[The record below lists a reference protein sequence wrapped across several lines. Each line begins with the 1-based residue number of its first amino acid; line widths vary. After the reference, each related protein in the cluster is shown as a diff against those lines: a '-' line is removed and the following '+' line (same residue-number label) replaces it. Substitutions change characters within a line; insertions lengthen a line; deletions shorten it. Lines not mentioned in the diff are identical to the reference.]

1 MGSAPP
7 AVGPPTM
14 APLLLLALAAVA
26 SAQDTH
32 HCPDGWHVSEI
43 GDEIECILLSGLEER
58 LTKADAAIICAFHE
72 GWLVDM
78 DEGHGPQK
86 NNLLKE
92 LIADA
97 APGEPGWPGSIFAA
111 GHAVWRPVVDR
122 RRGAGTTQRPQ
133 LGQLDLGPQRS
144 RDPVV
149 RLDEERAE
157 RLARPEVPHLPQ
169 GPGSV
174 RFRSVALER
183 LGLWPDRQVHL

>member
-58 LTKADAAIICAFHE
+58 LTKADAAIICA
-72 GWLVDM
+72 L

-111 GHAVWRPVVDR
+111 
-122 RRGAGTTQRPQ
+122 
-133 LGQLDLGPQRS
+133 
-144 RDPVV
+144 
-149 RLDEERAE
+149 
-157 RLARPEVPHLPQ
+157 
-169 GPGSV
+169 
-174 RFRSVALER
+174 
-183 LGLWPDRQVHL
+183 

>member
-97 APGEPGWPGSIFAA
+97 APGEPGWPGMQYGDQWWI
-111 GHAVWRPVVDR
+111 
-122 RRGAGTTQRPQ
+122 GAEVQGPHSDHNWGNWNAHSHRPQ
-133 LGQLDLGPQRS
+133 GSYLRIRPFQR
-144 RDPVV
+144 RI
-149 RLDEERAE
+149 L
-157 RLARPEVPHLPQ
+157 
-169 GPGSV
+169 
-174 RFRSVALER
+174 
-183 LGLWPDRQVHL
+183 RQIC

>member
-97 APGEPGWPGSIFAA
+97 APGEPGWPGSIFVMY
-111 GHAVWRPVVDR
+111 GDQWGI
-122 RRGAGTTQRPQ
+122 GAEV
-133 LGQLDLGPQRS
+133 LGPQRS